1 MTDQRM
7 KARDKTVRKMTKDG
21 QQSRD
26 APGSAGRKKKQAAKF
41 CTEEQSAGEGK
52 LLEKERHLST
62 SRGDS
67 RKD

>member
-26 APGSAGRKKKQAAKF
+26 APGSDGRKKKQAAKF
-41 CTEEQSAGEGK
+41 RIQEQSAG
-52 LLEKERHLST
+52 
-62 SRGDS
+62 
-67 RKD
+67 